1 MVWMNSRWMSPLWI
15 YSWKWNGIGQRYLF
29 INISNEGHYLGGIL
43 FSLLPVPPLPSPQQA
58 ALVNVCWQQRLP
70 WAGCRT
76 WGLYVF
82 IYPSICRCQ
91 GKGKVI
97 FCVWPTG
104 ETEAN
109 DLGHVDCYLAPRIA
123 LYFYERG
130 PGNAS
135 RSIGWGVSTAEVEVG
150 GGDVLGSQAGLPP
163 AQWGRALN
171 PGSDRS
177 QLCGVIK
184 LCLCVHLLI
193 IWII

>member
-1 MVWMNSRWMSPLWI
+1 MQDNQWWCGWI
-15 YSWKWNGIGQRYLF
+15 QGGCLLCEFTHGNEMGLGRGIYLL
-29 INISNEGHYLGGIL
+29 IYQMRGITSVAYYFL
-43 FSLLPVPPLPSPQQA
+43 FSQCPPLPSPQQA

-150 GGDVLGSQAGLPP
+150 GGMC
-163 AQWGRALN
+163 WGRRLDFLLHSGGELWTQAQTEVSCVVWLN
-171 PGSDRS
+171 
-177 QLCGVIK
+177 CA
-184 LCLCVHLLI
+184 CVSTY
-193 IWII
+193 